1 MNIAICDNE
10 EMFVKNISGLLE
22 EYLNENKLQYSID
35 MYSSGSELIGLKDKI
50 VNYDI
55 VFLDINMTGID
66 NIKVAEWIR
75 MYSDRVII
83 ISITSMSDYNIQG
96 YKYDVFRCVLK
107 DSMDLKGSI
116 YECMNAVLYKL
127 NYINSDKRI
136 ISCDS
141 GSKEVDVSK
150 IIYIESSGH
159 KVTYH
164 IHGKE
169 FGDYVVKS
177 KLDDIEN
184 ELKEYKYL
192 LRVHQSYMAK
202 YQSDNNKSLITEK
215 DNITPLVIEK
225 DIANM
230 GNLLLDNDNLKSKKN
245 GSENMAYVG
254 YSYRNEYKTGI
265 QFNYYEENEKSSCE
279 IAGYLKKGAS
289 WPLKGKLFGGVS
301 DIDSYNLDN
310 TIVVITPNYEYF
322 DNIGGMPDTPYY
334 IVDDEAVADKL
345 KMDIVEWAAE
355 RNLGVSVINEAEEI
369 ANEKELRNITADSSF
384 SAEVLL
390 FLLALISMSSV
401 AIVSCLLNRQHMG
414 IMVACGVSKRSIMAI
429 NYMENVFVVLIPE
442 IIIWLICQKNIFG
455 KVFMNNISELDMIKY
470 GDWFS
475 HCVAVPIM
483 YLAEL
488 VIVTV
493 IAGIVPMF
501 IISRM
506 KVAEVIKP
514 VD

>member
-1 MNIAICDNE
+1 METGTYRAVHRGVRNMRIRYI
-10 EMFVKNISGLLE
+10 L
-22 EYLNENKLQYSID
+22 KL
-35 MYSSGSELIGLKDKI
+35 M
-50 VNYDI
+50 
-55 VFLDINMTGID
+55 
-66 NIKVAEWIR
+66 
-75 MYSDRVII
+75 
-83 ISITSMSDYNIQG
+83 
-96 YKYDVFRCVLK
+96 
-107 DSMDLKGSI
+107 
-116 YECMNAVLYKL
+116 
-127 NYINSDKRI
+127 
-136 ISCDS
+136 
-141 GSKEVDVSK
+141 
-150 IIYIESSGH
+150 
-159 KVTYH
+159 
-164 IHGKE
+164 
-169 FGDYVVKS
+169 
-177 KLDDIEN
+177 LDDIFQKKIMIILLFAMSSISIYMTDVIATRYFSN
-184 ELKEYKYL
+184 QYRINSMSSMFAVNPDKVNYVKYL
-192 LRVHQSYMAK
+192 NLMSPEYTPQIGDELIQYIRNYKGVVACGRFN
-202 YQSDNNKSLITEK
+202 NNKMILNGELVKT
-215 DNITPLVIEK
+215 LVIEK

-230 GNLLLDNDNLKSKKN
+230 GNLLLDSDNLQSIKN
-245 GSENMAYVG
+245 GSENVAYVG

-334 IVDDEAVADKL
+334 IVDDETVADKL

-355 RNLGVSVINEAEEI
+355 RNLGVSVLNEADEI

-390 FLLALISMSSV
+390 FLLALISMSSA
-401 AIVSCLLNRQHMG
+401 AIVSCLLNIQHMG
-414 IMVACGVSKRSIMAI
+414 IMVACGVSKRSIMVI
-429 NYMENVFVVLIPE
+429 NYMENAFVVLIPE

-475 HCVAVPIM
+475 HCIAVPIM

>member
-1 MNIAICDNE
+1 M
-10 EMFVKNISGLLE
+10 
-22 EYLNENKLQYSID
+22 
-35 MYSSGSELIGLKDKI
+35 
-50 VNYDI
+50 
-55 VFLDINMTGID
+55 
-66 NIKVAEWIR
+66 
-75 MYSDRVII
+75 
-83 ISITSMSDYNIQG
+83 
-96 YKYDVFRCVLK
+96 
-107 DSMDLKGSI
+107 
-116 YECMNAVLYKL
+116 
-127 NYINSDKRI
+127 
-136 ISCDS
+136 
-141 GSKEVDVSK
+141 
-150 IIYIESSGH
+150 
-159 KVTYH
+159 
-164 IHGKE
+164 
-169 FGDYVVKS
+169 
-177 KLDDIEN
+177 
-184 ELKEYKYL
+184 
-192 LRVHQSYMAK
+192 
-202 YQSDNNKSLITEK
+202 
-215 DNITPLVIEK
+215 
-225 DIANM
+225 
-230 GNLLLDNDNLKSKKN
+230 
-245 GSENMAYVG
+245 
-254 YSYRNEYKTGI
+254 
-265 QFNYYEENEKSSCE
+265 
-279 IAGYLKKGAS
+279 
-289 WPLKGKLFGGVS
+289 
-301 DIDSYNLDN
+301 
-310 TIVVITPNYEYF
+310 ITPNYEYF

-390 FLLALISMSSV
+390 FLLALISMSSA
-401 AIVSCLLNRQHMG
+401 AIVSCILNRQHMG

>member
-1 MNIAICDNE
+1 METGTYRAVHRGVRNMRIRYI
-10 EMFVKNISGLLE
+10 L
-22 EYLNENKLQYSID
+22 KL
-35 MYSSGSELIGLKDKI
+35 M
-50 VNYDI
+50 
-55 VFLDINMTGID
+55 
-66 NIKVAEWIR
+66 
-75 MYSDRVII
+75 
-83 ISITSMSDYNIQG
+83 
-96 YKYDVFRCVLK
+96 
-107 DSMDLKGSI
+107 
-116 YECMNAVLYKL
+116 
-127 NYINSDKRI
+127 
-136 ISCDS
+136 
-141 GSKEVDVSK
+141 
-150 IIYIESSGH
+150 
-159 KVTYH
+159 
-164 IHGKE
+164 
-169 FGDYVVKS
+169 
-177 KLDDIEN
+177 LDDIFQKKIMIILLLAMSSISIYMTDVIATRYFSN
-184 ELKEYKYL
+184 QHRINSMSSMFAVNPDKVNYVKYL
-192 LRVHQSYMAK
+192 NLMSPEYTPQIGDELIQYIRN
-202 YQSDNNKSLITEK
+202 YQGVVACGRFNNNKMILNGELVKT
-215 DNITPLVIEK
+215 LVIEK

-390 FLLALISMSSV
+390 FLLALISMSS
-401 AIVSCLLNRQHMG
+401 AEIVSCLLNRQHMG

>member
-1 MNIAICDNE
+1 METGTYRAVHRGVRNMRIRYI
-10 EMFVKNISGLLE
+10 L
-22 EYLNENKLQYSID
+22 KL
-35 MYSSGSELIGLKDKI
+35 M
-50 VNYDI
+50 
-55 VFLDINMTGID
+55 
-66 NIKVAEWIR
+66 
-75 MYSDRVII
+75 
-83 ISITSMSDYNIQG
+83 
-96 YKYDVFRCVLK
+96 
-107 DSMDLKGSI
+107 
-116 YECMNAVLYKL
+116 
-127 NYINSDKRI
+127 
-136 ISCDS
+136 
-141 GSKEVDVSK
+141 
-150 IIYIESSGH
+150 
-159 KVTYH
+159 
-164 IHGKE
+164 
-169 FGDYVVKS
+169 
-177 KLDDIEN
+177 LDDIFQKKIMIILLLAMSSISIYMTDVIATRYFSN
-184 ELKEYKYL
+184 QYRINSMSSMFAVNPDKVNYVKYL
-192 LRVHQSYMAK
+192 NLMSPEYTPQIGDELIQYIRN
-202 YQSDNNKSLITEK
+202 YQGVVACGRFNNNKMILNGELVKT
-215 DNITPLVIEK
+215 LVIEK

-390 FLLALISMSSV
+390 FLLALISMSSA
-401 AIVSCLLNRQHMG
+401 AIVSCFLNIQHIG
-414 IMVACGVSKRSIMAI
+414 INVACGVSKRSIMAI

>member
-1 MNIAICDNE
+1 METGTYRAVHRGVRNMRIRYI
-10 EMFVKNISGLLE
+10 L
-22 EYLNENKLQYSID
+22 KL
-35 MYSSGSELIGLKDKI
+35 M
-50 VNYDI
+50 
-55 VFLDINMTGID
+55 
-66 NIKVAEWIR
+66 
-75 MYSDRVII
+75 
-83 ISITSMSDYNIQG
+83 
-96 YKYDVFRCVLK
+96 
-107 DSMDLKGSI
+107 
-116 YECMNAVLYKL
+116 
-127 NYINSDKRI
+127 
-136 ISCDS
+136 
-141 GSKEVDVSK
+141 
-150 IIYIESSGH
+150 
-159 KVTYH
+159 
-164 IHGKE
+164 
-169 FGDYVVKS
+169 
-177 KLDDIEN
+177 LDDIFQKKIMIILLLAMSSISIYMTDVIATRYFSN
-184 ELKEYKYL
+184 QYRINSMSSMFAVNPDKVNYVKYL
-192 LRVHQSYMAK
+192 NLMSPEYTPQIGDELIQYIRN
-202 YQSDNNKSLITEK
+202 YQGVVACGRFNNNKMILNGELVKT
-215 DNITPLVIEK
+215 LVIEK

-390 FLLALISMSSV
+390 FLLALISMSSA
-401 AIVSCLLNRQHMG
+401 AIVLCLLNRQHMG